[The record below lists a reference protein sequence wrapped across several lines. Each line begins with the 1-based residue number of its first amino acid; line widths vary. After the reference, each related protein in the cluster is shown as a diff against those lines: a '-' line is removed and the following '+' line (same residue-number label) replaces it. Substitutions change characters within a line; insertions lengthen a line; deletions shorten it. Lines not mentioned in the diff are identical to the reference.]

1 MFPYSNRHQT
11 QGSLTAGLRLAAMG
25 MVFLWLAGCG
35 GHGESVLM
43 DLRAAA
49 PAEAAAKNGNDLTV
63 AVTTFDDSALTDQ
76 KRLGSRAHLWGGTS
90 HFDLAEGKPGEV
102 VSKLVAE
109 GLKQRGW
116 KVEPAG
122 ADGKAQATIS
132 GKILELSVNAKS
144 SFGSTDIS
152 TATKIV
158 VEAANAD
165 GSKVR
170 MTLGGAGAQSVFW
183 FEPEDAQALLA
194 ETVSESLGKLIANT
208 KVEGNAL
215 RLK

>member
-1 MFPYSNRHQT
+1 MFPHSNRQLT
-11 QGSLTAGLRLAAMG
+11 QGSLTAGLRLATIG
-25 MVFLWLAGCG
+25 MVVLWLAGCG
-35 GHGESVLM
+35 GNGESVLM
-43 DLRAAA
+43 NLHAA
-49 PAEAAAKNGNDLTV
+49 PAEAAAKNGNNLTV
-63 AVTTFDDSALTDQ
+63 AVTNFDDSALTGG

-90 HFDLAEGKPGEV
+90 HFDLAEGKPGDAV
-102 VSKLVAE
+102 AKLVAD
-109 GLKQRGW
+109 GLKARGW
-116 KVEPAG
+116 HVEKAG

-132 GKILELSVNAKS
+132 GKIQELSVNAKS
-144 SFGSTDIS
+144 SFGSTDIT

-170 MTLGGAGAQSVFW
+170 MTLSGAGAQSVFW

-194 ETVSESLGKLIANT
+194 ETVSDSLGKFIANT
-208 KVEGNAL
+208 KVEDNAL

>member
-1 MFPYSNRHQT
+1 MFPHSNRHLT
-11 QGSLTAGLRLAAMG
+11 HGSLTAGLRLAAIG
-25 MVFLWLAGCG
+25 MVVLWLAGCG
-35 GHGESVLM
+35 GNGESVLM
-43 DLRAAA
+43 DLHAAA
-49 PAEAAAKNGNDLTV
+49 PMEAAAKSANGLTV
-63 AVTTFDDSALTDQ
+63 AVTNFDDSALTGG

-90 HFDLAEGKPGEV
+90 HFDLAEGKPGDAV
-102 VSKLVAE
+102 AKLVAD
-109 GLKQRGW
+109 GLQARGW
-116 KVEPAG
+116 HVEKAG

-132 GKILELSVNAKS
+132 GKIQELSVNAKS
-144 SFGSTDIS
+144 SFGSTNIT

-170 MTLGGAGAQSVFW
+170 MTLSGAGAQSVFW

-194 ETVSESLGKLIANT
+194 ETVSESLGKFIANT
-208 KVEGNAL
+208 KVEDNAL

>member
-1 MFPYSNRHQT
+1 MFHSNRHLT
-11 QGSLTAGLRLAAMG
+11 LGSLTAGLRLAAMG
-25 MVFLWLAGCG
+25 MVVLWLTGCG
-35 GHGESVLM
+35 GKGESVLM
-43 DLRAAA
+43 NLHAAV
-49 PAEAAAKNGNDLTV
+49 PTEAAAKNGNGLTV
-63 AVTTFDDSALTDQ
+63 AVTNFDASALTDQ

-116 KVEPAG
+116 KVEKAG
-122 ADGKAQATIS
+122 TDGKAQATIS

-183 FEPEDAQALLA
+183 FEPEDAQSLLA

-208 KVEGNAL
+208 KVEENAL

>member
-1 MFPYSNRHQT
+1 MFPHVNRQLT

-25 MVFLWLAGCG
+25 MVVLWLAGCG
-35 GHGESVLM
+35 GNGESVLM

-49 PAEAAAKNGNDLTV
+49 PTGAATKPVDGPTV
-63 AVTTFDDSALTDQ
+63 AVTQFDDSALTNS

-116 KVEPAG
+116 KVEKAG
-122 ADGKAQATIS
+122 ADGKVQATIS
-132 GKILELSVNAKS
+132 GKIQELSVNAKS
-144 SFGSTDIS
+144 SFGSTDIT

-170 MTLGGAGAQSVFW
+170 MTLSGAGAQSVFW

-194 ETVSESLGKLIANT
+194 ETVSDSLGKFIANT